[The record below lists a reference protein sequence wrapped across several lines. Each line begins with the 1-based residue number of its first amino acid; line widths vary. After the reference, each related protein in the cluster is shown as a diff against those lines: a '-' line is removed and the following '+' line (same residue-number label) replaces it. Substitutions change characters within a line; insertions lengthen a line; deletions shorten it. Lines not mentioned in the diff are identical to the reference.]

1 MGRAR
6 AHTHTHT
13 HIHTHAHTH
22 TRIYRVLVRGL
33 TKIKNEKSV
42 GGVGNAFAQGLRGYA
57 SSWIAGARGVCVWG
71 GGVVY
76 LCVSVCVCV
85 CLCVCKCVLEE
96 SLWEISSY
104 QRDEKKKGFFCP
116 LN

>member
-1 MGRAR
+1 LGRAR
-6 AHTHTHT
+6 ARTHTHT

-85 CLCVCKCVLEE
+85 CASVFWKRVCGRLAHIKEM
-96 SLWEISSY
+96 
-104 QRDEKKKGFFCP
+104 RKKKDFSVP
-116 LN
+116 